1 MSCGSS
7 RPTPGSSPLA
17 RGLPALP
24 RARSWRL
31 RIIPARA
38 GFTGRG
44 AQMTVTPW
52 DHPRSR
58 GVYRIRLYGDPD
70 VRGSS
75 PLARGL
81 HGPSLQEVTWPR
93 IIPAR
98 AGFTRSSAGTTSK
111 ATDHPRSRGV
121 YPDLTDTQRAAVGS
135 SPLARG
141 LPRRASRLAYPNPDH
156 PRSRGVYPGR
166 VTGITASRGSSPL
179 ARGLR

>member
-1 MSCGSS
+1 M
-7 RPTPGSSPLA
+7 TPA
-17 RGLPALP
+17 I
-24 RARSWRL
+24 

-141 LPRRASRLAYPNPDH
+141 LLSRRSSGASSSRIIPARAGFTHVPACTSATVRDH
-156 PRSRGVYPGR
+156 PRSRGVYPTTR
-166 VTGITASRGSSPL
+166 TQ
-179 ARGLR
+179 